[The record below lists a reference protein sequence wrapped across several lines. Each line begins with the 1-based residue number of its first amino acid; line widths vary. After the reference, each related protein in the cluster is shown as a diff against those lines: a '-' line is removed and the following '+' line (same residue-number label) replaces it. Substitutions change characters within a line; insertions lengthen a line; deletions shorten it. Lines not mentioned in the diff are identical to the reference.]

1 VALAAVFHGYPG
13 EGKSSAMHTGQPFAG
28 FRAKRSK
35 LGTSYHAVP
44 VGGHPWIRAICGSGP
59 GLRSFGWVAVGVEIT
74 CVRCQQRLNEQ
85 ALATA
90 REVATAGP
98 HA

>member
-1 VALAAVFHGYPG
+1 VALATVFHV
-13 EGKSSAMHTGQPFAG
+13 AMDTVQPFAG

-35 LGTSYHAVP
+35 LGTNFHAVA
-44 VGGHPWIRAICGSGP
+44 VGGHPWIRAICGTGP
-59 GLRSFGWVAVGVEIT
+59 GLRSSGWVAVGVEIT

-90 REVATAGP
+90 KEVSAAGP
-98 HA
+98 PA